1 MLQGLIIERIQASI
15 AKEGNKKITY
25 LGDGIGDYC
34 PSLKLTEA
42 DYLMPRKNF
51 PVWDL
56 ICKNPMLIKAEIHEW
71 TDGEE
76 LERVLLEIIGAS
88 SAMEDKSAAQ
98 TLSSA
103 DCKLQTIS
111 IGAHEAFPKAL
122 SVPQ

>member
-15 AKEGNKKITY
+15 AKEGNKKIIY

-88 SAMEDKSAAQ
+88 SSMEDKSAAQ